1 MIHRRAFVLSA
12 AAATLAPSFA
22 RAGASRLSLSGS
34 QEQGGLVVVQTEPGA
49 KARVD
54 GKSVLVSPEG
64 LFAFGLAYDR
74 TDGAS
79 IYVDF
84 ADGTS
89 ETRIIAPI
97 ARHYEVQSI
106 TGLPQKFV
114 TPPADDLARIKTE
127 HARLATERRADTPQ
141 TWFSAPFD
149 WPFPGIIS
157 GVYGSQRIL
166 NGTPMAP
173 HLGVDIAAPSGT
185 PIHAPAGARV
195 AIAAPWFLEGNF
207 TMLDHGHG
215 VFTEYLHQSEFR
227 VKEGDV
233 VARGQ
238 VIGLVGQTGR
248 ATGPHSHWG
257 MNWFQLKLDPSLY
270 TRTPAPQKS

>member
-1 MIHRRAFVLSA
+1 MIHRRAFMLSA
-12 AAATLAPSFA
+12 AAVTLTSSLA
-22 RAGASRLSLSGS
+22 RANASRLVLSGS
-34 QEQGGLVVVQTEPGA
+34 QQQGGLVVVKAEPGA
-49 KARVD
+49 KASVD
-54 GKSVLVSPEG
+54 GKPVLVSPEG
-64 LFAFGLAYDR
+64 LFAFGIAYDR
-74 TDGAS
+74 TDAAT
-79 IYVDF
+79 IHVNF

-89 ETRIIAPI
+89 ETRDVTPVV
-97 ARHYEVQSI
+97 RHYEVQSI

-114 TPPADDLARIKTE
+114 TPAPEELQRIKTE
-127 HARLATERRADTPQ
+127 HARLAVARQIDTPQ
-141 TWFSAPFD
+141 SWFSEPFD

-157 GVYGSQRIL
+157 GIYGSQRIL

-173 HLGVDIAAPSGT
+173 HLGVDIAAPAGT

-270 TRTPAPQKS
+270 THTPAPEKS